1 MKRIFES
8 TLEETEHSV
17 SQVVEKQL
25 EKCPIRTKVI
35 EGETEAVEW
44 NTGDGEVLLFHGT
57 PRKNIEKI
65 LKEGFKAAKNRRSPY
80 GKGTYLSD
88 SAQKADQYTDCPNA
102 RGQHSLTMLVVRVGL
117 GRVVGED
124 GRDDE
129 ASDTVVAGRDKLF
142 REFVCKTDQLLFPQ
156 FLVVYDRT

>member
-1 MKRIFES
+1 MR
-8 TLEETEHSV
+8 
-17 SQVVEKQL
+17 
-25 EKCPIRTKVI
+25 
-35 EGETEAVEW
+35 EGQMF
-44 NTGDGEVLLFHGT
+44 LFHGT
-57 PRKNIEKI
+57 LRYNLRKI
-65 LKEGFKAAKNRRSPY
+65 LKEGFKTAKNRRSPY